1 MDDQIYI
8 LCPYPPAL
16 DSLGVMTG
24 CSQASDDK
32 NVVANLGGQLEGKT

>member
-1 MDDQIYI
+1 MDDQICI
-8 LCPYPPAL
+8 LRPHPPAL

-32 NVVANLGGQLEGKT
+32 NAIANLGR